1 MFEDGIDDIDM
12 DDNTNLLIDL
22 TQKNSIE
29 SKKGNIGKLINFN
42 ASNILVPLRKICNH
56 PYLVLESCL
65 SIPDDLYDQY
75 LVTSSG
81 KLAMLSIVLDHLIK
95 EGHKVLIFS
104 QMTTMLDIIQGFL
117 HQKGYLCY
125 RLDGNTDRFTRDK
138 IIKEFHQTDPIENQ
152 IDDNEE
158 IENNDLDENNDG
170 DNTDNSKLKSQ
181 SIESASIFLLS
192 TRAGLKYLF
201 YFVLYCFVL

>member
-1 MFEDGIDDIDM
+1 M
-12 DDNTNLLIDL
+12 
-22 TQKNSIE
+22 
-29 SKKGNIGKLINFN
+29 
-42 ASNILVPLRKICNH
+42 
-56 PYLVLESCL
+56 

-117 HQKGYLCY
+117 YQKGYLCY

-138 IIKEFHQTDPIENQ
+138 IIKQFHQTDPIENQ

-158 IENNDLDENNDG
+158 IENIDLGENNDG
-170 DNTDNSKLKSQ
+170 GNIDNSGNSKLKSQ
-181 SIESASIFLLS
+181 SFESASIFLLS
-192 TRAGLKYLF
+192 TRAGFKYLLIYIILYFFVF
-201 YFVLYCFVL
+201 YYNYNDYILLII